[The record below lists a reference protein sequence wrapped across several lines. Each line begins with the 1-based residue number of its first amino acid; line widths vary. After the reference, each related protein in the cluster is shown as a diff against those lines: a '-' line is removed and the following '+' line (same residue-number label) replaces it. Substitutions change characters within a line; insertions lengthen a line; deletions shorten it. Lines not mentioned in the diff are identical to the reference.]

1 MSKKFFPNKLALI
14 TLIAACFVV
23 NASMGVRQTFGL
35 FSGNFEID
43 CGISNT
49 EFGLAVALHSLV
61 WGIFT
66 PIFGRFADQHGGSK
80 IVILGLIC
88 YAIGSFSLGN
98 NLNTG
103 LWFQLNLGLMVGIG
117 LGACSGPMLAPLATK
132 HFPNENRSKAAG
144 FVTAFGGLGMFIFP
158 ALSNYLITETS
169 WQTTFTVFGIIL
181 LAMCLPAF
189 FLKNPE
195 SQSTVNNFKDNNEK
209 KETAFQ
215 VLKESLKHK
224 GFRLLTL
231 GFFVCGFQITLVA
244 THVPRYVQ
252 DRGLEDWT
260 GFAILSLIGLFN
272 IIGVL
277 IMGYL
282 GDKYSKKILLSGLYF
297 FRAISISLFI
307 FLPPSQMSAL
317 AFGLTFGLLWLATV
331 PATNGIVAQIFGT
344 KNISMLFGIVFLN
357 HQIGSFLGAYLGG
370 LFYDIFGNFDYVWY
384 LAIALSLF
392 ATLIHLP
399 IDEKPIRQEATI

>member
-1 MSKKFFPNKLALI
+1 MKNKFFPNRIALI

-23 NASMGVRQTFGL
+23 NVSMGVRQTFGL
-35 FSGNFEID
+35 FSNNFEAD

-66 PIFGRFADQHGGSK
+66 PIFGRFADQYGGSK

-88 YAIGSFSLGN
+88 YAIGIFSLGN

-103 LWFQLNLGLMVGIG
+103 LWFQLNLGLLVGIG

-144 FVTAFGGLGMFIFP
+144 YVTAFGGLGMFMFP
-158 ALSNYLITETS
+158 ALSNFLITDS
-169 WQTTFTVFGIIL
+169 GWQNTFTIFSIIL
-181 LAMCLPAF
+181 VLMCIPAF
-189 FLKNPE
+189 FLRNPE
-195 SQSTVNNFKDNNEK
+195 NQENKIILKKDEQSKS
-209 KETAFQ
+209 ALQ
-215 VLKESLKHK
+215 VLKQSLKHK
-224 GFRLLTL
+224 GFRLLIL

-252 DRGLEDWT
+252 DKGLEDWT

-297 FRAISISLFI
+297 FRAISIGLFI
-307 FLPPSQMSAL
+307 FLPPSEISAI
-317 AFGLTFGLLWLATV
+317 AFGVTFGLLWLATV

-370 LFYDIFGNFDYVWY
+370 VFYDMFGNFDYAWY
-384 LAIALSLF
+384 LAILLSLV
-392 ATLIHLP
+392 ATLLHLP

>member
-1 MSKKFFPNKLALI
+1 MKTKFFPTKLSLI
-14 TLIAACFVV
+14 TLVAACFVV

-35 FSGNFEID
+35 FSNNFESD

-49 EFGLAVALHSLV
+49 EFGLAVALHSIV

-66 PIFGRFADQHGGSK
+66 PIFGRFADKYGGSK

-88 YAIGSFSLGN
+88 YAIGTFSLGN

-132 HFPNENRSKAAG
+132 HFPNEKRSKAAG
-144 FVTAFGGLGMFIFP
+144 FVTAFGGLGMFMFP
-158 ALSNYLITETS
+158 ALSNFLITETS
-169 WQTTFTVFGIIL
+169 WETTFTVFGTIL
-181 LAMCLPAF
+181 LLMCIPAF
-189 FLKNPE
+189 FLRNPE
-195 SQSTVNNFKDNNEK
+195 SENKQNNFNMNEAK
-209 KETAFQ
+209 KESAIE

-224 GFRLLTL
+224 GFRLLIL

-297 FRAISISLFI
+297 LRAISIGLFI
-307 FLPPSQMSAL
+307 FLPPSQISAL
-317 AFGLTFGLLWLATV
+317 AFGVTFGLVWLATV

-370 LFYDIFGNFDYVWY
+370 LFYDLFGNFDYAWY
-384 LAIALSLF
+384 LAIILSF
-392 ATLIHLP
+392 VATLLHLP

>member
-1 MSKKFFPNKLALI
+1 MTKKFFSNKIALI
-14 TLIAACFVV
+14 TLVAACFVV
-23 NASMGVRQTFGL
+23 NVSMGVRQTFGL
-35 FSGNFEID
+35 FSNNFEAD

-49 EFGLAVALHSLV
+49 EFGLAVALHSLI

-66 PIFGRFADQHGGSK
+66 PIFGRFADQYGGSK
-80 IVILGLIC
+80 IVIFGLIC
-88 YAIGSFSLGN
+88 YAIGIFSLGN

-103 LWFQLNLGLMVGIG
+103 LWFQLNLGMMVGVG
-117 LGACSGPMLAPLATK
+117 LGACSGPMLAPLVTK

-144 FVTAFGGLGMFIFP
+144 FVTAFGGLGMFMFP
-158 ALSNYLITETS
+158 AFSNFLIIETS
-169 WQTTFTVFGIIL
+169 WETTFTVFAFVL
-181 LAMCLPAF
+181 LLMCIPAF

-195 SQSTVNNFKDNNEK
+195 STLKQVDQK
-209 KETAFQ
+209 KESALE

-224 GFRLLTL
+224 GFRLLIL

-297 FRAISISLFI
+297 LRAISIGLFI
-307 FLPPSQMSAL
+307 FLPPSQISAL
-317 AFGLTFGLLWLATV
+317 AFGVTFGLVWLATV

-357 HQIGSFLGAYLGG
+357 HQIGSFFGAYLGG
-370 LFYDIFGNFDYVWY
+370 LFYDIFGNFDYAWY
-384 LAIALSLF
+384 LAIILSLV
-392 ATLIHLP
+392 ATLLHLP

>member
-1 MSKKFFPNKLALI
+1 MTKKFFPNKIALI
-14 TLIAACFVV
+14 TLVAACFVV
-23 NASMGVRQTFGL
+23 NVSMGVRQTFGL
-35 FSGNFEID
+35 FSNNFEVD

-49 EFGLAVALHSLV
+49 QFGLAVALHSLI

-66 PIFGRFADQHGGSK
+66 PIFGRFADKYGGSK
-80 IVILGLIC
+80 IVIFGLIA
-88 YAIGSFSLGN
+88 YAIGIFSLGN

-144 FVTAFGGLGMFIFP
+144 YVTAFGGLGMFMFP
-158 ALSNYLITETS
+158 AFSNFLITETG
-169 WQTTFTVFGIIL
+169 WQTTFTVFSIIL
-181 LAMCLPAF
+181 LVMCIPGF

-195 SQSTVNNFKDNNEK
+195 NQNIQSNLTL
-209 KETAFQ
+209 ETQKSESALK
-215 VLKESLKHK
+215 VLSDSLKHK
-224 GFRLLTL
+224 GFRLLIL

-297 FRAISISLFI
+297 LRAISIGLFI
-307 FLPPSQMSAL
+307 FLPPSQISAL

-370 LFYDIFGNFDYVWY
+370 LFYDVFGNFDYAWY
-384 LAIALSLF
+384 LAILLSLF

-399 IDEKPIRQEATI
+399 IDEKPIRSEATI

>member
-1 MSKKFFPNKLALI
+1 MKTKFFPNKLALF

-23 NASMGVRQTFGL
+23 NVSMGVRQTFGL
-35 FSGNFEID
+35 FSNNFEID

-49 EFGLAVALHSLV
+49 EFGLAVALHSLI

-66 PIFGRFADQHGGSK
+66 PIFGRFADKYGGSI
-80 IVILGLIC
+80 IVLVGLIF
-88 YAIGSFSLGN
+88 YAIGIFSLGN

-144 FVTAFGGLGMFIFP
+144 YVTAFGGLGMFMFP
-158 ALSNYLITETS
+158 ALSNFLITES
-169 WQTTFTVFGIIL
+169 GWQTTFTVFSIIL
-181 LAMCLPAF
+181 IIMCVPALF
-189 FLKNPE
+189 IKNPE
-195 SQSTVNNFKDNNEK
+195 NQNTLNNLKSEQKNESAFK
-209 KETAFQ
+209 
-215 VLKESLKHK
+215 VLKNSLAHK
-224 GFRLLTL
+224 GFRLLIL

-282 GDKYSKKILLSGLYF
+282 GDKYSKKMLLSGLYF
-297 FRAISISLFI
+297 FRAISIGLFI
-307 FLPPSQMSAL
+307 FLPPSEISAI
-317 AFGLTFGLLWLATV
+317 AFGVTFGLLWLATV

-357 HQIGSFLGAYLGG
+357 HQVGSFLGAYLGG
-370 LFYDIFGNFDYVWY
+370 VFYDIFGNFDYAWY
-384 LAIALSLF
+384 LAIILSF
-392 ATLIHLP
+392 VATLLHLP

>member
-1 MSKKFFPNKLALI
+1 
-14 TLIAACFVV
+14 
-23 NASMGVRQTFGL
+23 MGLRQTFGL
-35 FSGNFEID
+35 FSNDFEVD

-49 EFGLAVALHSLV
+49 QFGLAVALHSLI

-66 PIFGRFADQHGGSK
+66 PIFGRFADKYGGSK
-80 IVILGLIC
+80 IVVFGLIA
-88 YAIGSFSLGN
+88 YAIGIFSLGN

-144 FVTAFGGLGMFIFP
+144 YVTAFGGLGMFMFP
-158 ALSNYLITETS
+158 AFSNFLITETG
-169 WQTTFTVFGIIL
+169 WQTTFTVFSIIL
-181 LAMCLPAF
+181 LVMCIPGF

-195 SQSTVNNFKDNNEK
+195 NQNIQSNLTL
-209 KETAFQ
+209 ETQKSESALK
-215 VLKESLKHK
+215 VLSDSLKHK
-224 GFRLLTL
+224 GFRLLIL

-297 FRAISISLFI
+297 LRAISIGLFI
-307 FLPPSQMSAL
+307 FLPPSQISAL

-370 LFYDIFGNFDYVWY
+370 LFYDVFGNFDYAWY
-384 LAIALSLF
+384 LAILLSLF

-399 IDEKPIRQEATI
+399 IDEKPIRSEATI

>member
-1 MSKKFFPNKLALI
+1 MKTKFFPNKLALF
-14 TLIAACFVV
+14 TLVAACFVV
-23 NASMGVRQTFGL
+23 NVSMGVRQTFGL
-35 FSGNFEID
+35 FSNNFEID
-43 CGISNT
+43 CGITNT
-49 EFGLAVALHSLV
+49 EFGLAVALHSLI

-66 PIFGRFADQHGGSK
+66 PIFGRFADKYGGSK
-80 IVILGLIC
+80 VVLIGLIF
-88 YAIGSFSLGN
+88 YAVGIFSLGN

-144 FVTAFGGLGMFIFP
+144 YVTAFGGLGMFMFP
-158 ALSNYLITETS
+158 ALSNFLIIETG
-169 WQTTFTVFGIIL
+169 WQTTFTVFSIIL
-181 LAMCLPAF
+181 IVMCIPALF
-189 FLKNPE
+189 IKNPE
-195 SQSTVNNFKDNNEK
+195 NQNISVNLEQEQKSESAFKI
-209 KETAFQ
+209 
-215 VLKESLKHK
+215 LKDSLEHK
-224 GFRLLTL
+224 GFRLLIL

-277 IMGYL
+277 IMGHL
-282 GDKYSKKILLSGLYF
+282 GDKYSKKILLSALYF
-297 FRAISISLFI
+297 LRAISIGLFI
-307 FLPPSQMSAL
+307 FLPPSQLSAVI
-317 AFGLTFGLLWLATV
+317 FGITFGLLWLATV

-370 LFYDIFGNFDYVWY
+370 LFYDIFGSFDYAWY
-384 LAIALSLF
+384 LAIILSFVAAAL
-392 ATLIHLP
+392 HLP
-399 IDEKPIRQEATI
+399 IDEKPLSTSKANA

>member
-1 MSKKFFPNKLALI
+1 MRFLYLNCYLLI
-14 TLIAACFVV
+14 
-23 NASMGVRQTFGL
+23 
-35 FSGNFEID
+35 
-43 CGISNT
+43 
-49 EFGLAVALHSLV
+49 
-61 WGIFT
+61 
-66 PIFGRFADQHGGSK
+66 
-80 IVILGLIC
+80 
-88 YAIGSFSLGN
+88 
-98 NLNTG
+98 
-103 LWFQLNLGLMVGIG
+103 LMCI
-117 LGACSGPMLAPLATK
+117 
-132 HFPNENRSKAAG
+132 
-144 FVTAFGGLGMFIFP
+144 P
-158 ALSNYLITETS
+158 ALFI
-169 WQTTFTVFGIIL
+169 
-181 LAMCLPAF
+181 
-189 FLKNPE
+189 KNPE
-195 SQSTVNNFKDNNEK
+195 NQNYEVNLSKNNQENQSALK
-209 KETAFQ
+209 
-215 VLKESLKHK
+215 VLRDSLRHK
-224 GFRLLTL
+224 GFRLLIL

-282 GDKYSKKILLSGLYF
+282 GDKYSKKMLLSGLYF
-297 FRAISISLFI
+297 FRAISIGLFI
-307 FLPPSQMSAL
+307 FLPPSEISAI
-317 AFGLTFGLLWLATV
+317 AFGVTFGLLWLATV

-370 LFYDIFGNFDYVWY
+370 VFYDMFGNFDYAWY

>member
-1 MSKKFFPNKLALI
+1 MKNKFFPNRIALI

-23 NASMGVRQTFGL
+23 NVSMGVRQTFGL
-35 FSGNFEID
+35 FSNNFEAD

-88 YAIGSFSLGN
+88 YAIGIFSLGN

-103 LWFQLNLGLMVGIG
+103 LWFQLNLGLLVGIG

-144 FVTAFGGLGMFIFP
+144 YVTAFGGLGMFMFP
-158 ALSNYLITETS
+158 ALSNFLITDS
-169 WQTTFTVFGIIL
+169 GWQNTFTIFSIIL
-181 LAMCLPAF
+181 VLMCIPAF
-189 FLKNPE
+189 FLRNPE
-195 SQSTVNNFKDNNEK
+195 NQENKIILKKDEQSKS
-209 KETAFQ
+209 ALQ
-215 VLKESLKHK
+215 VLKQSLKHK
-224 GFRLLTL
+224 GFRLLIL

-252 DRGLEDWT
+252 DKGLEDWT

-297 FRAISISLFI
+297 FRAISIGLFI
-307 FLPPSQMSAL
+307 FLPPSEISAI
-317 AFGLTFGLLWLATV
+317 AFGVTFGLLWLATV

-370 LFYDIFGNFDYVWY
+370 VFYDMFGNFDYAWY
-384 LAIALSLF
+384 LAILLSLV
-392 ATLIHLP
+392 ATLLHLP

>member
-1 MSKKFFPNKLALI
+1 MKTKFFPNKLALF
-14 TLIAACFVV
+14 TLVAACFVV
-23 NASMGVRQTFGL
+23 NVSMGVRQTFGL
-35 FSGNFEID
+35 FSNNFEID
-43 CGISNT
+43 CGITNT
-49 EFGLAVALHSLV
+49 EFGLAVALHSLI

-66 PIFGRFADQHGGSK
+66 PIFGRFADKYGGSK
-80 IVILGLIC
+80 VVLIGLIF
-88 YAIGSFSLGN
+88 YAVGIFSLGN

-144 FVTAFGGLGMFIFP
+144 YVTAFGGLGMFMFP
-158 ALSNYLITETS
+158 ALSNFLIIETG
-169 WQTTFTVFGIIL
+169 WQTTFTIFSIIL
-181 LAMCLPAF
+181 IVMCIPALF
-189 FLKNPE
+189 IKNPE
-195 SQSTVNNFKDNNEK
+195 NQNISVNLEQEQKSESAFKI
-209 KETAFQ
+209 
-215 VLKESLKHK
+215 LKDSLEHK
-224 GFRLLTL
+224 GFRLLIL

-282 GDKYSKKILLSGLYF
+282 GDKYSKKILLSALYF
-297 FRAISISLFI
+297 LRAISIGLFI
-307 FLPPSQMSAL
+307 FLPPSQLSAVI
-317 AFGLTFGLLWLATV
+317 FGITFGLLWLATV

-370 LFYDIFGNFDYVWY
+370 LFYDIFGSFDYAWY
-384 LAIALSLF
+384 LAIILSFVAAAL
-392 ATLIHLP
+392 HLP
-399 IDEKPIRQEATI
+399 IDEKPLSTSKANA

>member
-1 MSKKFFPNKLALI
+1 MTKKFFQTKIALI
-14 TLIAACFVV
+14 TLVAACFIV

-35 FSGNFEID
+35 FSNNFETD

-49 EFGLAVALHSLV
+49 EFGLAVALHSLI

-66 PIFGRFADQHGGSK
+66 PIFGRFADQYGGSK
-80 IVILGLIC
+80 IVMFGLVC
-88 YAIGSFSLGN
+88 YAIGIFSLGN

-103 LWFQLNLGLMVGIG
+103 LLFQLNLGLMVGIG
-117 LGACSGPMLAPLATK
+117 LGACSGPMLAPLVTK

-144 FVTAFGGLGMFIFP
+144 FVTAFGGLGMFMFP
-158 ALSNYLITETS
+158 ASSSFLIAETG

-181 LAMCLPAF
+181 LLMCIPAF

-195 SQSTVNNFKDNNEK
+195 NQNIQNHLKQDDQKKQS
-209 KETAFQ
+209 ALQ

-224 GFRLLTL
+224 GFRLLIL

-282 GDKYSKKILLSGLYF
+282 GDKYSKKMLLSGLYF
-297 FRAISISLFI
+297 LRAVSIGLFI

-317 AFGLTFGLLWLATV
+317 AFGITFGLVWLATV

-370 LFYDIFGNFDYVWY
+370 LFYDVFGNFDYAWY
-384 LAIALSLF
+384 LAILLSLV
-392 ATLIHLP
+392 ATLLHLP

>member
-1 MSKKFFPNKLALI
+1 MKTKFFPNKLALF
-14 TLIAACFVV
+14 TLVAACFVV
-23 NASMGVRQTFGL
+23 NVSMGVRQTFGL
-35 FSGNFEID
+35 FSNNFEID
-43 CGISNT
+43 CGITNT
-49 EFGLAVALHSLV
+49 EFGLAVALHSLI

-66 PIFGRFADQHGGSK
+66 PIFGRFADKYGGSK
-80 IVILGLIC
+80 VVLIGLIF
-88 YAIGSFSLGN
+88 YAVGIFSLGN

-144 FVTAFGGLGMFIFP
+144 YVTAFGGLGMFMFP
-158 ALSNYLITETS
+158 ALSNFLIIETG
-169 WQTTFTVFGIIL
+169 WQTTFTVFSIIL
-181 LAMCLPAF
+181 IVMCIPALF
-189 FLKNPE
+189 IKNPE
-195 SQSTVNNFKDNNEK
+195 NQNISVNLEQEQKSESAFKI
-209 KETAFQ
+209 
-215 VLKESLKHK
+215 LKDSLRHK
-224 GFRLLTL
+224 GFRLLIL

-282 GDKYSKKILLSGLYF
+282 GDKYSKKILLSALYF
-297 FRAISISLFI
+297 LRAISIGLFI
-307 FLPPSQMSAL
+307 FLPPSQLSAVI
-317 AFGLTFGLLWLATV
+317 FGITFGLLWLATV

-370 LFYDIFGNFDYVWY
+370 LFYDIFGSFDYAWY
-384 LAIALSLF
+384 LAIILSFVAAAL
-392 ATLIHLP
+392 HLP
-399 IDEKPIRQEATI
+399 IDEKPLSTSKANA

>member
-1 MSKKFFPNKLALI
+1 MKTKFFPNKLALF
-14 TLIAACFVV
+14 TLVAACFVV
-23 NASMGVRQTFGL
+23 NVSMGVRQTFGL
-35 FSGNFEID
+35 FSNNFEID
-43 CGISNT
+43 CGITNT
-49 EFGLAVALHSLV
+49 EFGLAVALHSLI

-66 PIFGRFADQHGGSK
+66 PIFGRFADKYGGSK
-80 IVILGLIC
+80 VVLIGLIF
-88 YAIGSFSLGN
+88 YAVGIFSLGN

-144 FVTAFGGLGMFIFP
+144 YVTAFGGLGMFMFP
-158 ALSNYLITETS
+158 ALSNFLIIETG
-169 WQTTFTVFGIIL
+169 WQTTFTVFSIIL
-181 LAMCLPAF
+181 IVMCIPALF
-189 FLKNPE
+189 IKNPE
-195 SQSTVNNFKDNNEK
+195 NQNISVNLEQEQKSESAFKI
-209 KETAFQ
+209 
-215 VLKESLKHK
+215 LKDSLEHK
-224 GFRLLTL
+224 GFRLLIL

-277 IMGYL
+277 IMGHL
-282 GDKYSKKILLSGLYF
+282 GDKYSKKILLSALYF
-297 FRAISISLFI
+297 LRAISIGLFI
-307 FLPPSQMSAL
+307 FLPPSQISAVI
-317 AFGLTFGLLWLATV
+317 FGITFGLLWLATV

-370 LFYDIFGNFDYVWY
+370 LFYDIFGSFDYAWY
-384 LAIALSLF
+384 LAIILSFVAAAL
-392 ATLIHLP
+392 HLP
-399 IDEKPIRQEATI
+399 IDEKPLSTSKANA

>member
-1 MSKKFFPNKLALI
+1 MKTKFFPTKLSLI
-14 TLIAACFVV
+14 TLVAACFVV

-35 FSGNFEID
+35 FSNNFESD

-49 EFGLAVALHSLV
+49 EFGLAVALHSIV

-66 PIFGRFADQHGGSK
+66 PIFGRFADKYGGSK

-88 YAIGSFSLGN
+88 YAIGTFSLGN

-132 HFPNENRSKAAG
+132 HFPNEKRSKAAG
-144 FVTAFGGLGMFIFP
+144 FVTAFGGLGMFMFP
-158 ALSNYLITETS
+158 ALSNFLIAETS
-169 WQTTFTVFGIIL
+169 WETTFTVFGVIL
-181 LAMCLPAF
+181 LLMCIPAF
-189 FLKNPE
+189 FLRNPVSE
-195 SQSTVNNFKDNNEK
+195 NKQNNFNMEETK
-209 KETAFQ
+209 KESAIE

-224 GFRLLTL
+224 GFRLLIL

-297 FRAISISLFI
+297 LRAISIGLFI
-307 FLPPSQMSAL
+307 FLPPSQISAL
-317 AFGLTFGLLWLATV
+317 AFGVTFGLVWLATV

-344 KNISMLFGIVFLN
+344 KNISMLFGVVFLN

-370 LFYDIFGNFDYVWY
+370 LFYDLFGNFDYAWY
-384 LAIALSLF
+384 LAIILSF
-392 ATLIHLP
+392 VATLLHLP

>member
-169 WQTTFTVFGIIL
+169 WQTTFTIFGIIL

>member
-1 MSKKFFPNKLALI
+1 MKTKFFPNKLALF
-14 TLIAACFVV
+14 TLVAACFVV
-23 NASMGVRQTFGL
+23 NVSMGVRQTFGL
-35 FSGNFEID
+35 FSNNFEID
-43 CGISNT
+43 CGITNT
-49 EFGLAVALHSLV
+49 EFGLAVALHSLI

-66 PIFGRFADQHGGSK
+66 PIFGRFADKYGGSK
-80 IVILGLIC
+80 VVLIGLIF
-88 YAIGSFSLGN
+88 YAVGIFSLGN

-144 FVTAFGGLGMFIFP
+144 YVTAFGGLGMFMFP
-158 ALSNYLITETS
+158 ALSNFLIIETG
-169 WQTTFTVFGIIL
+169 WQTTFTVFSIIL
-181 LAMCLPAF
+181 IVMCIPALF
-189 FLKNPE
+189 IKNPE
-195 SQSTVNNFKDNNEK
+195 NQNISVNLEQEQKSESAFKI
-209 KETAFQ
+209 
-215 VLKESLKHK
+215 LKDSLEHK
-224 GFRLLTL
+224 GFRLLIL

-282 GDKYSKKILLSGLYF
+282 GDKYSKKILLSALYF
-297 FRAISISLFI
+297 LRAISIGLFI
-307 FLPPSQMSAL
+307 FLPPSQLSAVI
-317 AFGLTFGLLWLATV
+317 FGITFGLLWLATV

-370 LFYDIFGNFDYVWY
+370 LFYDIFGSFDYAWY
-384 LAIALSLF
+384 LAIILSFVAAGL
-392 ATLIHLP
+392 HLP
-399 IDEKPIRQEATI
+399 IDEKPLNRLRANA

>member
-1 MSKKFFPNKLALI
+1 MTTKFFPNRLALF

-23 NASMGVRQTFGL
+23 NVSMGVRQTFGL
-35 FSGNFEID
+35 FSNNFEID
-43 CGISNT
+43 CGITNT
-49 EFGLAVALHSLV
+49 EFGLAVALHSLI

-66 PIFGRFADQHGGSK
+66 PIFGRFADKYGGSK
-80 IVILGLIC
+80 IVIAGLIF
-88 YAIGSFSLGN
+88 YAIGIFSLGS

-144 FVTAFGGLGMFIFP
+144 YVTAFGGLGMFMFP
-158 ALSNYLITETS
+158 ALSNFLITETG
-169 WQTTFTVFGIIL
+169 WQTTFTVFSIIL
-181 LAMCLPAF
+181 IIMCIPALF
-189 FLKNPE
+189 IKNPE
-195 SQSTVNNFKDNNEK
+195 NQISHTNLEKEHKSESAFK
-209 KETAFQ
+209 

-224 GFRLLTL
+224 GFRLLIL

-252 DRGLEDWT
+252 DKGLEDWT

-282 GDKYSKKILLSGLYF
+282 GDKYSKKLLLSGLYF
-297 FRAISISLFI
+297 FRAISIGLFV
-307 FLPPSQMSAL
+307 FLPPSEISAL
-317 AFGLTFGLLWLATV
+317 TFGVTFGLLWLATV

-370 LFYDIFGNFDYVWY
+370 VFYDTFGNYDYAWY
-384 LAIALSLF
+384 LAILLSF
-392 ATLIHLP
+392 VATLLHLP